1 MIWCW
6 WRPVRMSQILFVLC
20 VHGNES
26 SQGKPVLKQTYILES
41 SLFISDPCLCLSF
54 SPQLHCPYFLVFFFF
69 FRICY
74 ILRNEIEGSGLIF
87 LVVISQL
94 ISWNLIWRKM
104 GSDYCITSIL
114 HRISVEVFFY
124 RCVESLQQNQS
135 KIWCESLT

>member
-1 MIWCW
+1 MLMKTC
-6 WRPVRMSQILFVLC
+6 QD
-20 VHGNES
+20 E
-26 SQGKPVLKQTYILES
+26 
-41 SLFISDPCLCLSF
+41 SDPIRPLCSWKWVFTRQTSFKTNIHFRIKPLYIRPLPLSF
-54 SPQLHCPYFLVFFFF
+54 LFPPTSLSIYPCLFFF

-74 ILRNEIEGSGLIF
+74 ILWNEIEGSALIF

-124 RCVESLQQNQS
+124 RCVGSLQQNQS